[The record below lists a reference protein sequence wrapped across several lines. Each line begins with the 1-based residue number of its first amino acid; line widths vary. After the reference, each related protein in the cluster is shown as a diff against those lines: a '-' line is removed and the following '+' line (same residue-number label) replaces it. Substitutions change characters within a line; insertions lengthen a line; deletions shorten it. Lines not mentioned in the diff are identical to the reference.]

1 MIMVTVFLSAII
13 AASLTFTPANAPSDT
28 TNRYYINGELVEN
41 FDGSQIVGH
50 KITAYKIDDIKARKQ
65 VVRIHH
71 ISTKMVEPRYIL
83 DHEEVSKVVAD
94 SVMVSGN
101 VGSVKV
107 IKGVE
112 TGGLIVIKTKDQV
125 EKEEEIKRSSE
136 ARMQARIKEYREKS
150 KREGRQ
156 N

>member
-71 ISTKMVEPRYIL
+71 ISTKIVEPRYIL
-83 DHEEVSKVVAD
+83 DHEEVSKFVAD
-94 SVMVSGN
+94 SVMVYGN

-125 EKEEEIKRSSE
+125 EKEEEIKRSSQ

>member
-71 ISTKMVEPRYIL
+71 ISTKIVEPRYIL
-83 DHEEVSKVVAD
+83 DHEEVSKFVAD
-94 SVMVSGN
+94 SVMVYGN

-125 EKEEEIKRSSE
+125 EKEEEIKRSSQ
-136 ARMQARIKEYREKS
+136 ARIQARIKEYKEKL
-150 KREGRQ
+150 KREGRR

>member
-71 ISTKMVEPRYIL
+71 ISTKIVEPRYIL
-83 DHEEVSKVVAD
+83 DHEEVSKFVAD
-94 SVMVSGN
+94 SVMVYGN

-125 EKEEEIKRSSE
+125 EKEEELRRST
-136 ARMQARIKEYREKS
+136 QTKIKEYIEKL
-150 KREGRQ
+150 KREGLL

>member
-71 ISTKMVEPRYIL
+71 ISTKIVEPRYIL

-94 SVMVSGN
+94 SVMVFGN

-136 ARMQARIKEYREKS
+136 ARMQARIKEYKEKL
-150 KREGRQ
+150 KQEGRR

>member
-71 ISTKMVEPRYIL
+71 ISTKIVEPRYIL
-83 DHEEVSKVVAD
+83 DHEEVSKFVAD
-94 SVMVSGN
+94 SVMVYGN

-136 ARMQARIKEYREKS
+136 ARMQARIKEYKEKL
-150 KREGRQ
+150 KREGRR

>member
-71 ISTKMVEPRYIL
+71 ISTKIVEPRYIL
-83 DHEEVSKVVAD
+83 DHEEVSKFVAD
-94 SVMVSGN
+94 SVMVYGN

-125 EKEEEIKRSSE
+125 EKEEEIKRASE
-136 ARMQARIKEYREKS
+136 ARIEARIKEYKEKL
-150 KREGRQ
+150 KREGRR

>member
-71 ISTKMVEPRYIL
+71 ISTKIVEPRYIL

-107 IKGVE
+107 FKGAE

-125 EKEEEIKRSSE
+125 EKEEEIKRSSQ

-150 KREGRQ
+150 KQEGRQ

>member
-13 AASLTFTPANAPSDT
+13 AASLTFTPVNAPSDT

-65 VVRIHH
+65 VVRIHR
-71 ISTKMVEPRYIL
+71 ISTEIVESRYIL
-83 DHEEVSKVVAD
+83 NNIGVSKAVAD
-94 SVMVSGN
+94 SVMQSGN
-101 VGSVKV
+101 VSSVKV
-107 IKGVE
+107 YKGVE
-112 TGGLIVIKTKDQV
+112 TGGLIVIKTKDEV
-125 EKEEEIKRSSE
+125 EKEEEFKRSF
-136 ARMQARIKEYREKS
+136 QTKIKEYIEKS
-150 KREGRQ
+150 KQEGRQ

>member
-71 ISTKMVEPRYIL
+71 ISTKIVEPRYIL

-107 IKGVE
+107 FKGAE

-125 EKEEEIKRSSE
+125 EKEEEIKRSSQ

>member
-71 ISTKMVEPRYIL
+71 ISTKIVEPRYIL
-83 DHEEVSKVVAD
+83 DHEEVSKFVAD
-94 SVMVSGN
+94 SVMVYGN

-136 ARMQARIKEYREKS
+136 ARMQARIKEYKEKL
-150 KREGRQ
+150 KQEGRR

>member
-13 AASLTFTPANAPSDT
+13 AANLTFTPAKAPSDT
-28 TNRYYINGELVEN
+28 TNRYYINDELVEN

-50 KITAYKIDDIKARKQ
+50 KIKAYKIDDIKARKQ

-71 ISTKMVEPRYIL
+71 ISTEVVEPRYIL
-83 DHEEVSKVVAD
+83 NNKGVSKVVAD

-125 EKEEEIKRSSE
+125 EKEEEIKRSSQ

>member
-13 AASLTFTPANAPSDT
+13 AANLTFTPAKAPSDT
-28 TNRYYINGELVEN
+28 TNRYYINDELVEN

-50 KITAYKIDDIKARKQ
+50 KIKAYKIDDIKARKQ

-71 ISTKMVEPRYIL
+71 ISTEVVEPRYIL
-83 DHEEVSKVVAD
+83 NNIGVSKVVAD

-101 VGSVKV
+101 VSSVKV

-112 TGGLIVIKTKDQV
+112 TGGFIVIKTKDQV
-125 EKEEEIKRSSE
+125 EKEEELRRST
-136 ARMQARIKEYREKS
+136 QTKIKEYIEKL

>member
-71 ISTKMVEPRYIL
+71 ISTKIVEPRYIL
-83 DHEEVSKVVAD
+83 DHEEVSKFVAD
-94 SVMVSGN
+94 SVMVYGN

-136 ARMQARIKEYREKS
+136 ARIEARIKEYKEKL
-150 KREGRQ
+150 KQEGRR

>member
-1 MIMVTVFLSAII
+1 MVTVFLSAII
-13 AASLTFTPANAPSDT
+13 AASLTFTPAKAPSDT

-50 KITAYKIDDIKARKQ
+50 KIKAYKIDDIKARKQ

-71 ISTKMVEPRYIL
+71 ISTEVVEPQYIL
-83 DHEEVSKVVAD
+83 NNIGVSKVVAD

-101 VGSVKV
+101 VSSVKV

-112 TGGLIVIKTKDQV
+112 TGGFIVIKTKDQV
-125 EKEEEIKRSSE
+125 EKEEELRRST
-136 ARMQARIKEYREKS
+136 QTKIKEYIEKL

>member
-71 ISTKMVEPRYIL
+71 ISTKIVEPRYIL
-83 DHEEVSKVVAD
+83 DHEEVSKFVAD
-94 SVMVSGN
+94 SVMVYGN

-125 EKEEEIKRSSE
+125 EKEEEIKRSSQ
-136 ARMQARIKEYREKS
+136 ARIQARIKEYREKS
-150 KREGRQ
+150 RREGRR

>member
-1 MIMVTVFLSAII
+1 MIMVTVFLSALI
-13 AASLTFTPANAPSDT
+13 AASLNATPAKAPSDT
-28 TNRYYINGELVEN
+28 TNRYYINDELVEF
-41 FDGSQIVGH
+41 FDGSQLVGR
-50 KITAYKIDDIKARKQ
+50 KIKAYKIDDIKDRKQ

-71 ISTKMVEPRYIL
+71 ISTKIVEPRYIL
-83 DHEEVSKVVAD
+83 DHEEVSKIVAD
-94 SVMVSGN
+94 SVMVYGN

-125 EKEEEIKRSSE
+125 EKEEEIKRSSQ
-136 ARMQARIKEYREKS
+136 ARIEARIKEYKEKL
-150 KREGRQ
+150 KQEGRR

>member
-71 ISTKMVEPRYIL
+71 ISTKIVEPRYIL

-125 EKEEEIKRSSE
+125 EKEEEIKRSSQ
-136 ARMQARIKEYREKS
+136 ARIEARIKEYKEKL
-150 KREGRQ
+150 KQEGRR

>member
-13 AASLTFTPANAPSDT
+13 AASLTFTPAKAPSDT
-28 TNRYYINGELVEN
+28 TNRYYINDELVEN

-65 VVRIHH
+65 VVRIHR
-71 ISTKMVEPRYIL
+71 ISTEIVEPRYIL
-83 DHEEVSKVVAD
+83 NNRGVSKAVAD
-94 SVMVSGN
+94 SVMQSGN
-101 VGSVKV
+101 VSSVKV
-107 IKGVE
+107 YKGVE
-112 TGGLIVIKTKDQV
+112 TGNLIVITTKDQV
-125 EKEEEIKRSSE
+125 EKDEEFKQSF
-136 ARMQARIKEYREKS
+136 QARIKEYREKS

>member
-13 AASLTFTPANAPSDT
+13 AASLTFTPVNAPSDT

-65 VVRIHH
+65 VVRIHR
-71 ISTKMVEPRYIL
+71 ISTEIVESRYIL
-83 DHEEVSKVVAD
+83 NNIGVSKAVAD
-94 SVMVSGN
+94 SVMQSGN
-101 VGSVKV
+101 VSSVKV
-107 IKGVE
+107 FKGVE
-112 TGGLIVIKTKDQV
+112 TGGLIVIKTKDEV
-125 EKEEEIKRSSE
+125 EKEEEFKRSF
-136 ARMQARIKEYREKS
+136 QTKIKEYIEKS
-150 KREGRQ
+150 KQEGRQ